1 MTIRSLL
8 IALAIVFATTSVQAQ
23 TKPAPAPSAPAQ
35 PAQGQAP
42 QAEPSPDA
50 QEIIFSGKLFSPLKL
65 VVTLPYTSQIMSM
78 PVSIGQKVKKDDLLA
93 TYEIP
98 LETRMSEKKSLSLA
112 GVKDLEEQLANNA
125 KEIDKLKVKHKE
137 LEVMEK
143 QNMATSQA
151 LAQNNQ
157 EVDVL
162 DKQRTALQEKLTLEK
177 DLSNERLEL
186 ARERFGSKANFGYL
200 PTEGVIKAPTDGY
213 VLWINPELHKG
224 VKLTREAELFQ
235 VGVLDPIIIR
245 AQVHEIEALRLHLGD
260 PAKVTFDSIP
270 GKEFLATVSRI
281 PWAPLPTS
289 LQQPSYYEIELT
301 LPNTDYALKEGLKAL
316 VTIIPK
322 K

>member
-1 MTIRSLL
+1 MTLRPLL
-8 IALAIVFATTSVQAQ
+8 IALAMVFTAATVHAQ
-23 TKPAPAPSAPAQ
+23 TAPSQAAPAKAS
-35 PAQGQAP
+35 QAD
-42 QAEPSPDA
+42 PSPDA

-65 VVTLPYTSQIMSM
+65 VVNLPYTSQIMSM

-112 GVKDLEEQLANNA
+112 DVKDLEEKLANNA
-125 KEIDKLKVKHKE
+125 KEIDKLKVKRKE

-151 LAQNNQ
+151 LVQNAQ

-162 DKQRTALQEKLTLEK
+162 EKQRTALEERLTLEK
-177 DLSNERLEL
+177 DLSNQRLEL
-186 ARERFGSKANFGYL
+186 ARERFGPKANFGHL
-200 PTEGVIKAPTDGY
+200 PDEGVIKAPTEGY
-213 VLWINPELHKG
+213 VLWINPELRKG
-224 VKLTREAELFQ
+224 VKLSRETELFQ

-301 LPNTDYALKEGLKAL
+301 LPNADYALKEGLKAL